1 MAFIAQETVRKQ
13 QRHYLSW
20 GMYTLIAVFVH
31 FNHFIDLKINFH
43 TDPYNLAS
51 SRLLWFWGPCGVST
65 ANFPPIRGIPQ
76 LEESGFLTVVWNP
89 ESFALDSR
97 IQLKETGIPLTI
109 GIQNPRRGMQNPTRD
124 DSQQRFLAHHSVA
137 TLLRHCFEC
146 LQHCSNIAT
155 MCSTKNRR
163 CESSRVTSPLHGA
176 VIL

>member
-1 MAFIAQETVRKQ
+1 MAFTGQEIVRKQ

-20 GMYTLIAVFVH
+20 GIYTLIAVFVH

-43 TDPYNLAS
+43 IDPYNLAS
-51 SRLLWFWGPCGVST
+51 SRLLWFWAPCGVST

-109 GIQNPRRGMQNPTRD
+109 GIQNPRRGIQNSTRD

-137 TLLRHCFEC
+137 TLFRIVTTLF
-146 LQHCSNIAT
+146 QHCND
-155 MCSTKNRR
+155 
-163 CESSRVTSPLHGA
+163 VLH
-176 VIL
+176 